1 MAGYQTCIMSCVG
14 RGGFYKKSVD
24 EQGRVNNA
32 YTGWAVTAEEGKT
45 DLIDKKLRGFVPE
58 ILMLAA
64 DEMTRYPGQRFDT
77 YASGAN
83 TNQ

>member
-1 MAGYQTCIMSCVG
+1 
-14 RGGFYKKSVD
+14 
-24 EQGRVNNA
+24 
-32 YTGWAVTAEEGKT
+32 
-45 DLIDKKLRGFVPE
+45 
-58 ILMLAA
+58 MLAA